1 MTAALRRL
9 PLTLALTVLVAGAK
23 PGPDADP
30 PTIFPPLDFVEYWS
44 AARVHAR
51 GGNPYDGVQLLP
63 PQREA
68 AGDPGQT
75 EAVMLWT
82 PPWTLPLYLP
92 FGYLD
97 PRTAHLAW
105 LAVQSAAVVLSAWLL
120 WRAFSGP
127 AGKLWPLVPLAVAL
141 TFAPVGWLIGYGQN
155 TGFVTLGLAGFLYLR
170 GRGYPVAA
178 GAAAALTAIKPHLL
192 ALFGLALLL
201 DAATRPG
208 RRVLL
213 GGVLALAVG
222 AVIALVPDPDV
233 FRQFAD
239 ALRRPRTAETVP
251 LSHWQVPTVGY
262 KLRVFA
268 VGGAFRGDLG
278 DLFWVQF
285 VPLVVGCGLLLP
297 YWWVRRRTWDWAVEL
312 PRLVFASVLLAP
324 YGAWVFDLT
333 VLLVPVVAAWVWVLR
348 SPRLVPVS
356 LAAATHALLSLA
368 TVLAIAYY
376 PRWFGGPYG
385 LYQMFWIAPAVLL
398 WCGLVVLL
406 ARPAVDSPAG
416 H

>member
-1 MTAALRRL
+1 M
-9 PLTLALTVLVAGAK
+9 
-23 PGPDADP
+23 
-30 PTIFPPLDFVEYWS
+30 
-44 AARVHAR
+44 
-51 GGNPYDGVQLLP
+51 
-63 PQREA
+63 
-68 AGDPGQT
+68 
-75 EAVMLWT
+75 
-82 PPWTLPLYLP
+82 
-92 FGYLD
+92 
-97 PRTAHLAW
+97 
-105 LAVQSAAVVLSAWLL
+105 
-120 WRAFSGP
+120 
-127 AGKLWPLVPLAVAL
+127 
-141 TFAPVGWLIGYGQN
+141 
-155 TGFVTLGLAGFLYLR
+155 
-170 GRGYPVAA
+170 
-178 GAAAALTAIKPHLL
+178 
-192 ALFGLALLL
+192 
-201 DAATRPG
+201 
-208 RRVLL
+208 LL

-356 LAAATHALLSLA
+356 LAATTHALLSLA